1 MDWRAISRSRSRI
14 SMDWRP
20 TSRSRS
26 RPPNATVA
34 FDHHTI
40 YGYDY
45 RFPHVGP
52 ISSDTRD
59 SHKTN
64 HFLDKHVEG
73 KEPDDP
79 HGIPIPGAMFSPTNR
94 KSPST
99 STKELHT
106 DFVGVYENAAT
117 LPFDSVGELRNA
129 HSHNLGPP
137 LSTFSSPTLGPSSL
151 PSAGLHGLIK
161 TYGSHAH
168 EPRTFPRHVRKTSF
182 DHTVSKDGI
191 LQGVSGRHQVNGK
204 PLSPDSLLGQK
215 RRAEAPHHDSMLRA
229 DPSNV
234 NGSTVVHREQ
244 DVFDRDSPF
253 PTSAFDFTF
262 QPYEGLVSI
271 SPSSINPSGQA
282 DLAHRDSTESD
293 NSQVY
298 TSSSQSPVNGSI
310 FSGVG
315 SPISANE
322 GLSPAAVAASAVIA
336 EGYAHINPTNISGA
350 DDSLL
355 DYRHLM
361 SLVYPGLES
370 SNGNRS
376 TYTHVD
382 PQILSVQQGEGASS
396 FHNFHPS
403 PSSDGWANGLSS
415 SADASPEP
423 HNAASSAS
431 TPPSIEVMA
440 DNRSA
445 GAFASGQA
453 NQPQRK
459 YIPLKQ
465 GAQDLHN
472 NPSSSEEG
480 RLNTLKSADLGG
492 KDNTHV
498 SNKGNGED
506 GEQIPTLC
514 TNCQTTNTPLW
525 RRNPEGQP
533 LCKLLL
539 PLPEL
544 LLMDN

>member
-20 TSRSRS
+20 ASRSRS
-26 RPPNATVA
+26 RPPNSTVA
-34 FDHHTI
+34 FDQHTL
-40 YGYDY
+40 YGYDF
-45 RFPHVGP
+45 RFPQVGP
-52 ISSDTRD
+52 NSSDNGENN
-59 SHKTN
+59 KLLKIVN
-64 HFLDKHVEG
+64 G
-73 KEPDDP
+73 KEPSNL
-79 HGIPIPGAMFSPTNR
+79 HGIPIPGAMFSQTNR
-94 KSPST
+94 KSPPT
-99 STKELHT
+99 STKDVRT
-106 DFVGVYENAAT
+106 DFGGGYESAST
-117 LPFDSVGELRNA
+117 LHLDSVGELR
-129 HSHNLGPP
+129 HTHGHNFGPV

-151 PSAGLHGLIK
+151 PSTGLHGLIR
-161 TYGSHAH
+161 THGSHSH
-168 EPRTFPRHVRKTSF
+168 QPRTFPRHVRKTSF

-191 LQGVSGRHQVNGK
+191 LQGLSGRHQVNGK

-234 NGSTVVHREQ
+234 NGSTVVHRDQ
-244 DVFDRDSPF
+244 DVFERNSPF

-282 DLAHRDSTESD
+282 DLAHRDGTESD

-298 TSSSQSPVNGSI
+298 TGSSQSPVNGSI
-310 FSGVG
+310 FSAVG
-315 SPISANE
+315 SPIANE

-336 EGYAHINPTNISGA
+336 EGYAHINPTNFAGA

-361 SLVYPGLES
+361 SLVYPGIES
-370 SNGNRS
+370 SNGTRS

-382 PQILSVQQGEGASS
+382 PQILSVQQGESASS

-403 PSSDGWANGLSS
+403 PSSDGWANGFSS

-431 TPPSIEVMA
+431 TPPSVEVTT
-440 DNRSA
+440 DSRSIGGLA
-445 GAFASGQA
+445 TGQVH
-453 NQPQRK
+453 QQQRK
-459 YIPLKQ
+459 YISLKQ
-465 GAQDLHN
+465 GSQDLHK
-472 NPSSSEEG
+472 NPSSSTFGEDS
-480 RLNTLKSADLGG
+480 RLNAPKTADFGG
-492 KDNTHV
+492 KDSTQGTG
-498 SNKGNGED
+498 NKGIGED
-506 GEQIPTLC
+506 GEQTPTLC

-533 LCKLLL
+533 LCKLLS
-539 PLPEL
+539 
-544 LLMDN
+544 